1 MVAWAAWTTPAHCKS
16 GRATN
21 LLAGRCVVAMR
32 GAGGVVLGL
41 DGALEEVRE
50 LPAQAF
56 GAGWDDVSA
65 ARRPGLALE
74 S

>member
-1 MVAWAAWTTPAHCKS
+1 
-16 GRATN
+16 
-21 LLAGRCVVAMR
+21 MR
-32 GAGGVVLGL
+32 GAGGVALDL

-50 LPAQAF
+50 LPAQAL
-56 GAGWDDVSA
+56 GTGDDDVSA

>member
-41 DGALEEVRE
+41 DGALEEAGE
-50 LPAQAF
+50 LPAQAL
-56 GAGWDDVSA
+56 GAGGDDVSA
-65 ARRPGLALE
+65 ARRLGLALE

>member
-1 MVAWAAWTTPAHCKS
+1 MLGQRRHIANRAAKP
-16 GRATN
+16 N
-21 LLAGRCVVAMR
+21 LLAVRCVVAMR
-32 GAGGVVLGL
+32 GAGGVALDL

-65 ARRPGLALE
+65 ARSPGLALE

>member
-1 MVAWAAWTTPAHCKS
+1 
-16 GRATN
+16 
-21 LLAGRCVVAMR
+21 MR
-32 GAGGVVLGL
+32 GAGGVALDL